1 MERRC
6 RRGRRPQAPRSAV
19 RSARLDAGRR
29 QRERI
34 RAPAPTRRGGCGADY
49 SPPTNACA
57 HRRPQ
62 TCGMRW
68 QTSAARAGDPARLP
82 RQKRATDPARTLGHH
97 PERHVLRRALATFY
111 ASAAASASDGSRH
124 PHRALQRPLRG
135 LQPAREPR
143 RPQRLRLPH
152 ALQDDGGA
160 LSILT
165 GSLQAALAARIDANM
180 VDALAATASTNG
192 GATDLADLDKFHA
205 ALAAIRNLGATRRPS
220 WCPRM
225 PCFGWRPSRKAAQA
239 SAD

>member
-1 MERRC
+1 MATDTTLRSNLT
-6 RRGRRPQAPRSAV
+6 PSAV
-19 RSARLDAGRR
+19 PTEIGTVLINAVRAECVAGKVAKPYPTTRKSLTLPVISSDLVA
-29 QRERI
+29 QNVAEGAAI
-34 RAPAPTRRGGCGADY
+34 TLSDLGTSEVEIVPAKQVGATKWSNEAMAD
-49 SPPTNACA
+49 
-57 HRRPQ
+57 
-62 TCGMRW
+62 
-68 QTSAARAGDPARLP
+68 
-82 RQKRATDPARTLGHH
+82 
-97 PERHVLRRALATFY
+97 
-111 ASAAASASDGSRH
+111 
-124 PHRALQRPLRG
+124 
-135 LQPAREPR
+135 
-143 RPQRLRLPH
+143 
-152 ALQDDGGA
+152 ALQDNGGA